1 MAQYYGAPPSAYY
14 NPAQFLGPDPL
25 REAIPAIRNLG
36 DDLKEQSKYED
47 SQAAYANKQ
56 IVSQQQFAQELAEE
70 KDKNRKA
77 YQEAVAKRKAKI
89 KKTEAEQRDRENR
102 FAFDKEKNEQDKAKA
117 AEEKR
122 IKEKREKIEDKAW
135 DFIQKLDPELGYR
148 DRIKA
153 VGRAG
158 FADIPSVKAQMEREE
173 KIWLAR
179 QKNWRTG
186 QVVKGRADKGKLR
199 LETAEDYQAWLTE
212 YSKAAKLGG
221 DIIENFQENV
231 PVAKPFGKAGAVGSK
246 DLSET
251 ARMRDRG
258 IEFAIKNPHLFE
270 PGGIFYGQSPA
281 DLKRDAVLG
290 NQNLPAPQAT
300 PSVNTQSKPPEAAVD
315 ILEEAL
321 GDNKKTNAEKA
332 QVVQF
337 FENKYGKGSAAP
349 YLK

>member
-14 NPAQFLGPDPL
+14 NPAQFLGPNPL

-47 SQAAYANKQ
+47 SQAAYANQ
-56 IVSQQQFAQELAEE
+56 QMVRQQQFAKELAEE
-70 KDKNRKA
+70 KDKNLKAYETAVANRKA
-77 YQEAVAKRKAKI
+77 SIRKA
-89 KKTEAEQRDRENR
+89 EAEQRDRENKL
-102 FAFDKEKNEQDKAKA
+102 AFDKEKNEQDKAKA

-153 VGRAG
+153 VGQAG

-186 QVVKGRADKGKLR
+186 QVVKGRAGKGKLR
-199 LETAEDYQAWLTE
+199 LETPEDYQAWLNE

-221 DIIENFQENV
+221 DIIGNFQENV
-231 PVAKPFGKAGAVGSK
+231 PMAEVMGKPGAVGSK

-251 ARMRDRG
+251 ARMRDTG
-258 IEFAIKNPHLFE
+258 IDFAIRFPHLFE
-270 PGGIFYGQSPA
+270 PGGMFYGQSPS
-281 DLKRDAVLG
+281 DLKRGAVLG
-290 NQNLPAPQAT
+290 GQNLPAPQAA
-300 PSVNTQSKPPEAAVD
+300 PSVNTRPKPPEKFINRLNDAKLGVQDRSNPNDPAIVKF
-315 ILEEAL
+315 EER
-321 GDNKKTNAEKA
+321 
-332 QVVQF
+332 F
-337 FENKYGKGSAAP
+337 GKGSAAR